1 MKIFALILATLVVCT
16 SGAAI
21 YDTTLDESWAEF
33 QKVFKKEYKTTEENL
48 KRRLIWESN
57 LKFVNKHNLEHSL
70 GLHTFT
76 VAINKYAD
84 MSNKEFVSVMNKF
97 NMTGALNKNRNSQQY
112 VPSNVEIPDSVDWR
126 TKGYVNPIKD
136 QGQCG
141 SCWAFT
147 AVDSLE
153 GQHFKN
159 TGKLVSLSEQNLV
172 DCSFN
177 QGNEGCNGGLPDQ
190 AFEYVKA
197 NKGIDTEESYPYK
210 AVVSN
215 CFDNLIWNYLFLSKK
230 IFI

>member
-1 MKIFALILATLVVCT
+1 MFALILATLVVCT

-21 YDTTLDESWAEF
+21 YDTKLDDSWVEY

-57 LKFVNKHNLEHSL
+57 LKFVNKHNHEYSL

-97 NMTGALNKNRNSQQY
+97 NMSAASNKQRNSQQY

-190 AFEYVKA
+190 AFDYVKA

-215 CFDNLIWNYLFLSKK
+215 YLDNIAKK
-230 IFI
+230 NSFI